1 MKVNRKLLLAI
12 VSLTG
17 IIVLTNFVQFVQ
29 APRPYRGFVISL
41 PDMVE
46 ASPGETVTIN
56 GSVLNIGIYWLHDFN
71 ISVSGLPEDF
81 EVKVIPEKFENLRIL
96 RDWNPEQ
103 GVFRVPEKFWIEI
116 KVPENSTGAFLV
128 NVTGKEWASWKK
140 VENSTRFVLRVS
152 APPKLSISDIV
163 VPEKVVKSEPFNI
176 SFEVKNE
183 GLTEQK
189 VTLKVLAPEDWKVEP
204 EVQSLSVNASS
215 SQLVIFTLT
224 PTNTSGEISVFME
237 YPYKAQIL
245 NLTKVGPLIVPV
257 EAAAVEKIEMPT
269 ALAALA
275 EFVKANPIVTIIAI
289 ILLVIIFWN
298 VWQIVKQVTFKKTR
312 KKPEEMV
319 EVGAK
324 GNKVTI

>member
-1 MKVNRKLLLAI
+1 MKMSWKLLLATLLI
-12 VSLTG
+12 TG
-17 IIVLTNFVQFVQ
+17 IIILTNFVQFVQ
-29 APRPYRGFVISL
+29 APRPYRGFIISL

-71 ISVSGLPEDF
+71 ISVSGLPENF
-81 EVKVIPEKFENLRIL
+81 GVKVIPEKFESLRIL

-116 KVPENSTGAFLV
+116 KVPENAAGAFLV
-128 NVTGKEWASWKK
+128 NVTGKEWGSWKK
-140 VENSTRFVLRVS
+140 VENSTIFILRVS

-163 VPEKVVKSEPFNI
+163 VPEKVVEFEPFNI

-204 EVQSLSVNASS
+204 EVQSLSINASS

-237 YPYKAQIL
+237 YPYKTQIL
-245 NLTKVGPLIVPV
+245 NLTKAGPFIIPV
-257 EAAAVEKIEMPT
+257 EKEVVEKVEMPT
-269 ALAALA
+269 ALAALV
-275 EFVKANPIVTIIAI
+275 EFVKANPVVTIIAI
-289 ILLVIIFWN
+289 ILLIIIFWN
-298 VWQIVKQVTFKKTR
+298 VWQIVKQVKFKKMR

-319 EVGAK
+319 E
-324 GNKVTI
+324 KVKTEKIL